1 MDLFEQYQTLPQE
14 VQQVLEK
21 YSNDD
26 NDYSN
31 CENLIKDLND
41 IGYTCDYGL
50 DGVPFDL
57 QKIK

>member
-1 MDLFEQYQTLPQE
+1 MDLFEQHQTLPQE
-14 VQQVLEK
+14 VQEVLEK
-21 YSNDD
+21 YSNEE
-26 NDYSN
+26 NDYN
-31 CENLIKDLND
+31 TCEELIKDLNN